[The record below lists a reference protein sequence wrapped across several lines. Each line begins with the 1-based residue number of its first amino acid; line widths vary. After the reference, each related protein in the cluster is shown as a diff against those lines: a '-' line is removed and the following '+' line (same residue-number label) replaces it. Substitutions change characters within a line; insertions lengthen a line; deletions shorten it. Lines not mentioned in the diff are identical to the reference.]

1 SAMTDPG
8 RGNGRGA
15 ETGTADRSLGELVG
29 QLTTDTSSLLSDH
42 IQLARVEMTSEL
54 KKAGRGAG
62 LVGGAAGSGWVAV
75 LLLSMALAWGLA
87 EAMPT
92 WLAFLIVGL
101 IWAVVAATLAVVGR
115 KELDEFD
122 PKPDQTMDEIERD
135 KQWLKRQRS

>member
-1 SAMTDPG
+1 MTDPG

-62 LVGGAAGSGWVAV
+62 LVG
-75 LLLSMALAWGLA
+75 
-87 EAMPT
+87 T
-92 WLAFLIVGL
+92 WP
-101 IWAVVAATLAVVGR
+101 R
-115 KELDEFD
+115 
-122 PKPDQTMDEIERD
+122 
-135 KQWLKRQRS
+135 RQMRP

>member
-1 SAMTDPG
+1 MTDPG